1 MLAVCGDYMPP
12 LHIKDPT
19 AADILPWLIDA
30 MTNTVDSRRGLATDY
45 WIDGWSFVWEGKA
58 VGRGLPAQESY
69 DEAHQQNTQPLH
81 YLPAGTNIL
90 ALLFGSSNFSRL
102 HNTPSY
108 LVFKVMIEQKIGS
121 LFENKLTNSR
131 LLVCANVQWVDLSSN
146 SMSVRTGN
154 CCWRLADSV

>member
-30 MTNTVDSRRGLATDY
+30 MTNTVDVATDY

-58 VGRGLPAQESY
+58 VGRVLPAQESY

-108 LVFKVMIEQKIGS
+108 LVFYGYDKTKNRQSIWKI
-121 LFENKLTNSR
+121 NW
-131 LLVCANVQWVDLSSN
+131 QI
-146 SMSVRTGN
+146 
-154 CCWRLADSV
+154 ADSWCVLMFNEWTCRPTQCQFAQATAADG